1 MRGLAAEAA
10 PKGCAVAPPRSPPAR
25 AAETSP
31 ADALLR
37 TPKTVESEAGSQN
50 GRPVF
55 SENWWAG
62 GTLVAQHR
70 RHGRREAPSTKGT
83 PFRAEDRVRHGCI
96 AFNAGLCC
104 TCAVTGA
111 VGACAGCSS
120 DAPRRY
126 APATYSVGES
136 ATRRRPVFL
145 NSLRGVICW
154 LTVGVRGAGN
164 VGLRGGGA
172 HLLPSWYP
180 LHVRADHRWHD
191 WACQYTPALLPRLP
205 PAILLVCDEG

>member
-1 MRGLAAEAA
+1 MAFCGQRGAG
-10 PKGCAVAPPRSPPAR
+10 PFSWPRTSPPIPLSYEERGDQR
-25 AAETSP
+25 AYDVCP
-31 ADALLR
+31 
-37 TPKTVESEAGSQN
+37 
-50 GRPVF
+50 
-55 SENWWAG
+55 G
-62 GTLVAQHR
+62 GTGVLDDGRFFLLMGGRGERLVAQHR

-154 LTVGVRGAGN
+154 LTVGVRDAGN

-172 HLLPSWYP
+172 HDSPSSLP

-191 WACQYTPALLPRLP
+191 WACQYTPALLPLLP
-205 PAILLVCDEG
+205 PATLLVCDEG